1 MKFLLA
7 EFAFFR
13 SQNRN
18 VKTLLVAMFL
28 YFLTSP
34 LQSTFSC
41 AYILRQTN
49 NVKTMMWFLL
59 ALYSAV
65 PVVSWIVGRWMSRWG
80 AERMF
85 SFGLALTGV
94 SMYTLSLVNLNS
106 VVAVSLVGAAIGVA
120 IAFVW
125 ASHNYLVFV
134 STTDETRN
142 YFQSLEMSFQTFCSM
157 LSSFAIGWFVSR
169 VGTPEMSYK
178 IVKGI
183 ALLLTGA
190 SAWIMMRDR
199 FPIPHKPEFVFFR
212 YTPLAWTLFR
222 LAFLRGFTQL
232 FASIVPVLLVF
243 CVLRQ
248 NEFLLG
254 KVQSLGALVAGL
266 LLYIVGRVAAPRH
279 RIWLFIASAVM
290 YAVGACVNALLN
302 TSGSAIFFIMV
313 LLFFG
318 PLADMAYTTLYLRAA
333 DKVAEKEGRN
343 SYTYIFA
350 QEVFF
355 YGGRV
360 VTIGMFFIAL
370 HFSTEKIMTVALPV
384 LTLLHL
390 LSLPIAWSLSKM
402 EFPEGPQL
410 PESK

>member
-1 MKFLLA
+1 MKFLFT

-13 SQNRN
+13 RQNRN
-18 VKTLLVAMFL
+18 VKTLLIAMFI

-49 NVKTMMWFLL
+49 SVKTMMWFLL

-85 SFGLALTGV
+85 AFGLALTGV
-94 SMYTLSLVNLNS
+94 SMYALSLVNVNS
-106 VVAVSLVGAAIGVA
+106 IWAVSLVGAAIGVA

-134 STTDETRN
+134 STTDESRN
-142 YFQSLEMSFQTFCSM
+142 YFQSLEMSFQTFCQM
-157 LSSFAIGWFVSR
+157 VSSFAIGWFVSR

-183 ALLLTGA
+183 ALLLTVA

-199 FPIPHKPEFVFFR
+199 FPVPRKPEFVFFR

-222 LAFLRGFTQL
+222 FAFLRGFTQL
-232 FASIVPVLLVF
+232 FAIIVPVLLVF

-254 KVQSLGALVAGL
+254 KVQSIGALVAGL
-266 LLYIVGRVAAPRH
+266 LLYIVGRVSAPRH
-279 RIWLFIASAVM
+279 RIWIFMASAVM
-290 YAVGACVNALLN
+290 YALGACVNALLN

-313 LLFFG
+313 LLFCG
-318 PLADMAYTTLYLRAA
+318 PLMDMSYTTLYLRAA
-333 DKVAEKEGRN
+333 DQVAEEEGRN

-350 QEVFF
+350 QEIFF
-355 YGGRV
+355 YAGRV
-360 VTIGMFFIAL
+360 VTIGMFFGAL
-370 HFSTEKIMTVALPV
+370 YFSNEKIMTIALPV
-384 LTLLHL
+384 LTFLHL
-390 LSLPIAWSLSKM
+390 FSIPIAWSLSKM
-402 EFPEGPQL
+402 EFPESPEQ
-410 PESK
+410 PESL

>member
-1 MKFLLA
+1 MKFLFA

-18 VKTLLVAMFL
+18 VKTLLIAMFI

-49 NVKTMMWFLL
+49 SVKTMMWFLL

-85 SFGLALTGV
+85 AFGLALTGV
-94 SMYTLSLVNLNS
+94 SMYALSLVNVNS
-106 VVAVSLVGAAIGVA
+106 IWAVSLVGAAIGVA

-134 STTDETRN
+134 STTDESRN
-142 YFQSLEMSFQTFCSM
+142 YFQSLEMSFQTFCQM
-157 LSSFAIGWFVSR
+157 VSSFAIGWFVSR

-183 ALLLTGA
+183 ALLLTVA

-199 FPIPHKPEFVFFR
+199 FPVPRKPEFVFFR

-222 LAFLRGFTQL
+222 FAFLRGFTQL
-232 FASIVPVLLVF
+232 FAIIVPVLLVF

-254 KVQSLGALVAGL
+254 KVQSIGALVAGL
-266 LLYIVGRVAAPRH
+266 LLYIVGRVSAPRH
-279 RIWLFIASAVM
+279 RIWIFMASAVM
-290 YAVGACVNALLN
+290 YALGACVNALLN

-313 LLFFG
+313 LLFCG
-318 PLADMAYTTLYLRAA
+318 PLMDMSYTTLYLRAA
-333 DKVAEKEGRN
+333 DQVAEEEGRN

-350 QEVFF
+350 QEIFF
-355 YGGRV
+355 YAGRV
-360 VTIGMFFIAL
+360 VTIGMFFGAL
-370 HFSTEKIMTVALPV
+370 YFSNEKIMTIALPV
-384 LTLLHL
+384 LTFLHL
-390 LSLPIAWSLSKM
+390 FSIPIAWSLSKM
-402 EFPEGPQL
+402 EFPESPEQ
-410 PESK
+410 PESL